1 MELAEDPVQLL
12 TRLATVLC
20 NGNEEED
27 DLSSPESSSTEDSTM
42 GKKEVFFESTVQR
55 IRRSLRLSECES
67 VESSSSPYSPKAA
80 SSFGRATGQRLL
92 VRNRRASEA
101 HPGTFDHR
109 GSIKSHHRL
118 VLEVETKKV
127 NPRTFKRSVS
137 ESEPRNHSLNLV
149 SMPLPSKNITSG
161 WSQVKGDLPTGQN
174 CTTDNA
180 NQPIASVAE
189 FCDILDRVQSSR
201 QNCAALT

>member
-27 DLSSPESSSTEDSTM
+27 DLSSPESSSTEDSTT
-42 GKKEVFFESTVQR
+42 GKKEVLFESTVQR

-67 VESSSSPYSPKAA
+67 VESSSSPYSPQAA
-80 SSFGRATGQRLL
+80 HSFGRATGQRL

-118 VLEVETKKV
+118 VLEVETKRV

-137 ESEPRNHSLNLV
+137 ESERNYSLNHV
-149 SMPLPSKNITSG
+149 SIPLPSKKITSG
-161 WSQVKGDLPTGQN
+161 WSQVKGDLPKN